1 MAKIKIGIIGCGT
14 IANSAHIPSYM
25 ANPDVEI
32 KYFCD
37 ILPEKA
43 KAAVEKYGCGIA
55 IEDYHDIIAD
65 PEVEAVSVCTPNKM
79 HSIISVDCLRGGKH
93 VLCEKPIAGSLEEG
107 EAFVRAV
114 KAAKQKCLVAHILR
128 HNDSY
133 RKIKTLIDGG
143 VIGRPVL
150 IRMAQNHHTMNWERY
165 KKLLADCS
173 PIIDCGVHYTDVA
186 QWFTGQKITK
196 VWGMGTTIEA
206 DAPTYN
212 YGIMNFEMDG
222 GCRGYYEAG
231 WSKNTASCNLKE
243 FIGTKGRISLTL
255 GEMRSHDREEGD
267 LIEIYHS
274 ETGVYETINNVSVYK
289 NMYGQLMTL
298 IDMIE
303 NDGDG
308 DPTIDEVFSAF
319 KAALTADKA
328 IRENRI
334 LTVD

>member
-1 MAKIKIGIIGCGT
+1 
-14 IANSAHIPSYM
+14 
-25 ANPDVEI
+25 
-32 KYFCD
+32 
-37 ILPEKA
+37 
-43 KAAVEKYGCGIA
+43 
-55 IEDYHDIIAD
+55 
-65 PEVEAVSVCTPNKM
+65 
-79 HSIISVDCLRGGKH
+79 
-93 VLCEKPIAGSLEEG
+93 
-107 EAFVRAV
+107 
-114 KAAKQKCLVAHILR
+114 
-128 HNDSY
+128 
-133 RKIKTLIDGG
+133 
-143 VIGRPVL
+143 
-150 IRMAQNHHTMNWERY
+150 MNWERY

-186 QWFTGQKITK
+186 RWFTGQKITK
-196 VWGMGTTIEA
+196 VWGMGTTIES

-231 WSKNTASCNLKE
+231 WSKSTASCNLKE

-255 GEMRSHDREEGD
+255 SEMRDRDREEGD
-267 LIEIYHS
+267 RIEIYHS
-274 ETGVYETINNVSVYK
+274 DTGVYETINNISTYK

-303 NDGDG
+303 TDSDG

-319 KAALTADKA
+319 KAALLADKA

>member
-1 MAKIKIGIIGCGT
+1 M
-14 IANSAHIPSYM
+14 
-25 ANPDVEI
+25 
-32 KYFCD
+32 
-37 ILPEKA
+37 
-43 KAAVEKYGCGIA
+43 
-55 IEDYHDIIAD
+55 
-65 PEVEAVSVCTPNKM
+65 
-79 HSIISVDCLRGGKH
+79 
-93 VLCEKPIAGSLEEG
+93 
-107 EAFVRAV
+107 
-114 KAAKQKCLVAHILR
+114 
-128 HNDSY
+128 
-133 RKIKTLIDGG
+133 
-143 VIGRPVL
+143 L

-186 QWFTGQKITK
+186 QWFTGQKITR

>member
-1 MAKIKIGIIGCGT
+1 MIRFAVIGTNT
-14 IANSAHIPSYM
+14 ITDKFLQAASALPDFKLCAVYSRTLARAQEYAQKNNVSLVFDSLEALANSDQIDAVYIASP
-25 ANPDVEI
+25 N
-32 KYFCD
+32 FCHAAQS
-37 ILPEKA
+37 ILMMQ
-43 KAAVEKYGCGIA
+43 
-55 IEDYHDIIAD
+55 H
-65 PEVEAVSVCTPNKM
+65 
-79 HSIISVDCLRGGKH
+79 HKH

-114 KAAKQKCLVAHILR
+114 KASKQKCLVAHILR

-133 RKIKTLIDGG
+133 RKIKSLIDDG

-196 VWGMGTTIEA
+196 VWGMGTTIES

-231 WSKNTASCNLKE
+231 WSKSTASCNLKE

-255 GEMRSHDREEGD
+255 SEMRDRDREEGD
-267 LIEIYHS
+267 RIEIYHS
-274 ETGVYETINNVSVYK
+274 DTGVYETINNISTYK

-303 NDGDG
+303 TDSDG

-319 KAALTADKA
+319 KAALLADKA

>member
-1 MAKIKIGIIGCGT
+1 MKTYGIVLIGCGH
-14 IANSAHIPSYM
+14 IGLAHLT
-25 ANPDVEI
+25 
-32 KYFCD
+32 D
-37 ILPEKA
+37 I
-43 KAAVEKYGCGIA
+43 YYRDNIR
-55 IEDYHDIIAD
+55 IIACVD
-65 PEVEAVSVCTPNKM
+65 TNLALAREAARRFGALAFGTDYRPFLERTDVDIC
-79 HSIISVDCLRGGKH
+79 IIATYTATHLPIMQDCFAHGKH

-186 QWFTGQKITK
+186 QWFTGQKITR

-289 NMYGQLMTL
+289 NM
-298 IDMIE
+298 
-303 NDGDG
+303 
-308 DPTIDEVFSAF
+308 
-319 KAALTADKA
+319 
-328 IRENRI
+328 
-334 LTVD
+334 

>member
-1 MAKIKIGIIGCGT
+1 MQDCF
-14 IANSAHIPSYM
+14 AH
-25 ANPDVEI
+25 
-32 KYFCD
+32 
-37 ILPEKA
+37 
-43 KAAVEKYGCGIA
+43 
-55 IEDYHDIIAD
+55 
-65 PEVEAVSVCTPNKM
+65 
-79 HSIISVDCLRGGKH
+79 GKH

-114 KAAKQKCLVAHILR
+114 KASKQKCLVAHILR

-133 RKIKTLIDGG
+133 RKIKSLIDDG

-196 VWGMGTTIEA
+196 VWGMGTTIES

-231 WSKNTASCNLKE
+231 WSKSTASCNLKE

-255 GEMRSHDREEGD
+255 SEMRDRDREEGD
-267 LIEIYHS
+267 RIEIYHS
-274 ETGVYETINNVSVYK
+274 DTGVYETINNISTYK

-303 NDGDG
+303 TDSDG

-319 KAALTADKA
+319 KAALLADKA

>member
-1 MAKIKIGIIGCGT
+1 MKTYGIVLIGCGHIGLAHLT
-14 IANSAHIPSYM
+14 DIYYRDNVRIVACVDTNLSA
-25 ANPDVEI
+25 AREAARRFGALAFGPDYRPFLERADV
-32 KYFCD
+32 D
-37 ILPEKA
+37 I
-43 KAAVEKYGCGIA
+43 C
-55 IEDYHDIIAD
+55 IIATYTASHL
-65 PEVEAVSVCTPNKM
+65 PIM
-79 HSIISVDCLRGGKH
+79 QDCFAHGKH
-93 VLCEKPIAGSLEEG
+93 VLCEMPIAGSLEEG

-114 KAAKQKCLVAHILR
+114 KASKQKCLVAHILR

-133 RKIKTLIDGG
+133 RKIKSLIDDG

-196 VWGMGTTIEA
+196 VWGMGTTIES

-231 WSKNTASCNLKE
+231 WSKSTASCNLKE

-255 GEMRSHDREEGD
+255 SEMRDRDREEGD
-267 LIEIYHS
+267 RIEIYHS
-274 ETGVYETINNVSVYK
+274 DTGVYETINNISTYK

-303 NDGDG
+303 TDSDG

-319 KAALTADKA
+319 KAALLADKA